1 LGFTDQREVKMFDK
15 VKDLYNLK
23 KQAGALQRELGQTI
37 IEATSPDDLIKVE
50 LSADMKVKSISI
62 DTSYLVETR
71 KEQLEL
77 QLKNVLASAMTQAQQ
92 VAANKMKEMG
102 GLEGL
107 LGGMGM

>member
-1 LGFTDQREVKMFDK
+1 MFNK
-15 VKDLYNLK
+15 VKDLYKLK
-23 KQAGALQRELGQTI
+23 QQATALQRELGQTI

-50 LSADMKVKSISI
+50 ISADMKVKLISI
-62 DTSYLVETR
+62 DPSYLVESR
-71 KEQLEL
+71 REQLEL

-107 LGGMGM
+107 MSGLGM

>member
-1 LGFTDQREVKMFDK
+1 MFDK

>member
-1 LGFTDQREVKMFDK
+1 MFDK
-15 VKDLYNLK
+15 VKDLYKLK
-23 KQAGALQRELGQTI
+23 QQASALQKELGQTI

-50 LSADMKVKSISI
+50 ISADMKVQSVSI
-62 DTSYLVETR
+62 DDSYLNPER
-71 KEQLEL
+71 RGQLEL
-77 QLKNVLASAMTQAQQ
+77 QLKNVLSSAITQAQQ